1 MPKLNHY
8 TVRACAELKI
18 ETFSTE
24 RGSEKE
30 FNKKAKALIVLAK
43 AIGVELWI
51 DEVLVEE

>member
-1 MPKLNHY
+1 MPKPNHY

-24 RGSEKE
+24 KGSEKE
-30 FNKKAKALIVLAK
+30 FNKKTKIIVAVAKALGI
-43 AIGVELWI
+43 ELWV

>member
-1 MPKLNHY
+1 MPKPNHY

-24 RGSEKE
+24 KGSEKE
-30 FNKKAKALIVLAK
+30 FNKKAKIIVAVAK
-43 AIGVELWI
+43 ALGIELWI